1 MINVILT
8 CMGVENVFLDGH
20 PSGSQRCPPGLNFSE
35 KMKPVFPSGAG
46 EKLG

>member
-8 CMGVENVFLDGH
+8 CMWVENVFLDGH
-20 PSGSQRCPPGLNFSE
+20 PSGSQRCPPGLNFIE

-46 EKLG
+46 GKLG

>member
-20 PSGSQRCPPGLNFSE
+20 PSGLPPGLNFSE

-46 EKLG
+46 GKLG